1 MSIEELAEHF
11 DTNIQYMLLKLYG
24 AELIY
29 LPEIAYAKP
38 TEKALVDL
46 VCEVKD
52 GRYYWNANELFWIK
66 KGK

>member
-1 MSIEELAEHF
+1 
-11 DTNIQYMLLKLYG
+11 MLLKLYG